1 MKKRLLLV
9 AAIVTLVVL
18 LALVVWQGS
27 FNMGKFGPS
36 STDQV
41 LLFWAMST
49 LVFLLMVTMAFLLFR
64 ILIKLYIER
73 SKERE
78 GSGIK
83 AKLVMGAMILS
94 FLPVIFM
101 VLWSYQVLN
110 LNIKQWFS
118 RPAEGVR
125 LELIELGSSCL
136 LYTSPSPRDV

>member
-1 MKKRLLLV
+1 MRKRLLLF
-9 AAIVTLVVL
+9 AAILTLIVL
-18 LALVVWQGS
+18 LALVFWQGS

-101 VLWSYQVLN
+101 VL
-110 LNIKQWFS
+110 
-118 RPAEGVR
+118 
-125 LELIELGSSCL
+125 
-136 LYTSPSPRDV
+136 

>member
-1 MKKRLLLV
+1 MKKRFLLF
-9 AAIVTLVVL
+9 AAVVTVLIL

-83 AKLVMGAMILS
+83 TKLVMGAMILS
-94 FLPVIFM
+94 ILPIIFM
-101 VLWSYQVLN
+101 VLWSYRFSISISSSGSAVL
-110 LNIKQWFS
+110 
-118 RPAEGVR
+118 RR
-125 LELIELGSSCL
+125 GSASN
-136 LYTSPSPRDV
+136 